1 MLPVIR
7 KIAERPGRVL
17 RVRIDI
23 IRSIVRKNHSKTT
36 QSDIHAGIAVRGF
49 TFFTGR
55 GGVRNSDGC
64 YSSFRDPPHVIG
76 NETVTLPFLHGM

>member
-7 KIAERPGRVL
+7 KIVERPGRVL

-49 TFFTGR
+49 TWK
-55 GGVRNSDGC
+55 
-64 YSSFRDPPHVIG
+64 
-76 NETVTLPFLHGM
+76 NEHEI

>member
-36 QSDIHAGIAVRGF
+36 QSDIHAGIAVI
-49 TFFTGR
+49 TFTGR
-55 GGVRNSDGC
+55 VIIYWFGGGVGWECD
-64 YSSFRDPPHVIG
+64 YY
-76 NETVTLPFLHGM
+76 